1 MNNFKRIDKQ
11 LIADWALVI
20 FLVVMLA
27 IVKISAKQ

>member
-1 MNNFKRIDKQ
+1 MNNFRKIDKQ

-27 IVKISAKQ
+27 IVKISSKQ